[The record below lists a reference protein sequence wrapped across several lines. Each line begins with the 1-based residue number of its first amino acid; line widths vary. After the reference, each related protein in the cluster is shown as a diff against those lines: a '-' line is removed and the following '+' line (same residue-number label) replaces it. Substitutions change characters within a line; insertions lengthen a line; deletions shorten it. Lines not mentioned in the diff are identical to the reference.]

1 LTAYAG
7 LLHTPDGTPAVAVV
21 ACYCGDLVT
30 GEHAL
35 KPLRGFGSPLL
46 DAIQPMPF
54 PQMQSLLD
62 GAFPAGNQNY
72 WKSMFLREFSDA
84 AIGVLV
90 EHANRATSQLTAVVI
105 EYYGGAASRIGVSE
119 TAFAHRAAQYDVGIL
134 AQWTDPGESQR
145 HIEWTRGIAD
155 ALRPYSSGAYLLNF
169 LDEEGDDTIRAAF
182 GENYR
187 RLVDVKNKYDP
198 TNFFRLNQNIKPTV

>member
-1 LTAYAG
+1 MRV
-7 LLHTPDGTPAVAVV
+7 PAVPA
-21 ACYCGDLVT
+21 AWRFSCYCGDLVT

-35 KPLRGFGSPLL
+35 KPLRAFGSPLL

-72 WKSMFLREFSDA
+72 WKSTFLRELSDD
-84 AIGVLV
+84 AIDLLV
-90 EHANRATSQLTAVVI
+90 EHANRATSALTAVVV
-105 EYYGGAASRIGVSE
+105 EYYGGAASRVGVSE
-119 TAFAHRAAQYDVGIL
+119 TAFAHREAQYDVGIL
-134 AQWTDPGESQR
+134 TQWTDSGESQR
-145 HIEWTRGIAD
+145 HIEWTRGLAD

-169 LDEEGDDTIRAAF
+169 LHEESDDTIRAAF

-187 RLVDVKNKYDP
+187 RLVEVKNKYDP
-198 TNFFRLNQNIKPTV
+198 TNFFCLNQNIKPTV